1 MTTTST
7 ASTSASTHADE
18 RVQGHRSLSMRNPGV
33 TLSTLWIFV
42 MFNYLYC
49 DLLGLIDSRSL
60 KQYLTGHINGI
71 DVTQGFLLGSAVLM
85 EIPIAMI
92 VLSRV
97 LKPKANRRANVA
109 AGSVMTVVQIASL
122 FVGGLTMY
130 YAFFSVVEIACT
142 SFIVW
147 YAWKWRVSEV
157 RPPTG

>member
-1 MTTTST
+1 MTTTAT
-7 ASTSASTHADE
+7 ASTTRPVHADE
-18 RVQGHRSLSMRNPGV
+18 RGQGHRSFGMRNPGV
-33 TLSTLWIFV
+33 TLSTLWVFV

-49 DLLGLIDSRSL
+49 DLLGLMDSRFL
-60 KQYLTGHINGI
+60 KEYLTGHVNGM
-71 DVTQGFLLGSAVLM
+71 DVTQGFLLGAAVLM

-97 LKPKANRRANVA
+97 LKPRTSRRANIA

-147 YAWKWRVSEV
+147 YAWRWRVPEV
-157 RPPTG
+157 RAATD